1 MYSSD
6 LSDAEWQFI
15 KKTLNYTNRKRK
27 HSLRTIWNAIL
38 FVTKSGC
45 QWRLLPNDFPKC
57 QIVYY
62 YFRKWVNLEEFDLL
76 LEKLRGKIRLKK
88 GQTKELTVGVMDSQS
103 VSWGN
108 NRPLNGIDGNKK
120 VKGIK
125 LYVIVDTNGFLIAV
139 MVTVANTHDSQA
151 AMLLMRVLKDFL
163 SSIQIIF
170 ADGVYSGE
178 LIDHIKKIFGYFIK
192 ISLRKDN
199 KNKLFEPIGKRW
211 VIEKTAR
218 RTVFSWFDNDRRLCR
233 NY

>member
-27 HSLRTIWNAIL
+27 HILRTIWNAIL

-108 NRPLNGIDGNKK
+108 NRPLNGLDG
-120 VKGIK
+120 
-125 LYVIVDTNGFLIAV
+125 Y
-139 MVTVANTHDSQA
+139 
-151 AMLLMRVLKDFL
+151 
-163 SSIQIIF
+163 
-170 ADGVYSGE
+170 
-178 LIDHIKKIFGYFIK
+178 
-192 ISLRKDN
+192 
-199 KNKLFEPIGKRW
+199 
-211 VIEKTAR
+211 
-218 RTVFSWFDNDRRLCR
+218 
-233 NY
+233 